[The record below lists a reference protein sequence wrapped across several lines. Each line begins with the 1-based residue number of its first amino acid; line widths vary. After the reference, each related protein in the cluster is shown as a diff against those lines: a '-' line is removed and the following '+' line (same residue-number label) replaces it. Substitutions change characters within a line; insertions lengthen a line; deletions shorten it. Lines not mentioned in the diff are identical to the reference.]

1 MKEFIDLFSRLTKV
15 SDGLRECLQERTIQL
30 QVSKGEH
37 LHSAGNICNRTF
49 WVMKGL
55 LRTYYLKEGKEVTD
69 GFAAEG
75 ESLTSVKSFMTN
87 MPDQCYLQAIEDSE
101 LCALTNSDL
110 TYMFDHFPEM
120 ERYGR
125 ITMSIYYVKLSDR
138 LESYQFTSAKEKYE
152 HFCNTYRSISGRLP
166 LGMVASY
173 LGISQ
178 ETLSRI
184 RGKS

>member
-1 MKEFIDLFSRLTKV
+1 MFIIDQFSRLTKV
-15 SDGLRECLQERTIQL
+15 SDELRDCLLKRTTQL
-30 QVSKGEH
+30 KVAKGEH
-37 LHSAGNICNRTF
+37 LHSAGNICDRTF

-55 LRTYYLKEGKEVTD
+55 LRTYHLKEGKEITD
-69 GFAAEG
+69 RFAAEN
-75 ESLTSVKSFMTN
+75 ESLTSVRSFMTN

-101 LCALTNSDL
+101 LYALTYTDL
-110 TYMFDHFPEM
+110 MYMFDHFSEM

-125 ITMSIYYVKLSDR
+125 IVMSIYYVKLSER
-138 LESYQFTSAKEKYE
+138 LESYQFTSAKEKYD
-152 HFCNTYRSISGRLP
+152 HFCKTYKSILGRLP

-184 RGKS
+184 RGRS

>member
-1 MKEFIDLFSRLTKV
+1 VKEFIDQFARLTNV
-15 SDGLRECLQERTIQL
+15 SDELRECLQSRTIQL
-30 QVSKGEH
+30 KVAKGEY
-37 LHSAGNICNRTF
+37 LHSAGKICDRTF

-55 LRTYYLKEGKEVTD
+55 LRTYYLKEGKEITD
-69 GFAAEG
+69 GFAAER

-87 MPDQCYLQAIEDSE
+87 MPDQYYLQAIEDSE
-101 LCALTNSDL
+101 LCTLTNADL
-110 TYMFDHFPEM
+110 TYMFNSFSEM

-125 ITMSIYYVKLSDR
+125 ITMSNYYVKLSER
-138 LESYQFTSAKEKYE
+138 LESHQFTSAKEKYD
-152 HFCNTYRSISGRLP
+152 HFCKTHKSILGRLP

-184 RGKS
+184 RGKY